1 MKRIFTTAHLCLLA
15 ISAMLMM
22 SCEKE
27 KLSGVLANEE
37 VKSVNLSVD
46 NRVDVGSGENFTLNS
61 DELIIPIT
69 VNLSGASGT
78 AFNVQLTP
86 NLDTIATL
94 VGSGTLPAGTISLAE
109 QTFNFPPVIDF
120 AYGVKSTTFNLAV
133 SRSFVERNHSKLVAL
148 AIKISSPSKG
158 NAIEANKSAVIVVI
172 NAAEAIA
179 AEDVHYISFAAAGP
193 PYFVP
198 TGTNYAIGTQDVTI
212 PLNLALAGLAGA
224 DFTVDVTPSDALVT
238 TLINNGTLKNTVV
251 LSSNSYSLT
260 NPKVKFLSNENSAK
274 LELNA
279 RISEFLKNT
288 NKKVAI
294 GLLLRN
300 PSKFQLDETKKS
312 IVVVID
318 PDHFRPYNGTPFL
331 IKGGIGAVSDMIP
344 AAQYDFG
351 GEGVAFHDTGGKD
364 GVGDYRP
371 NDNVDVGDY
380 TPRSVVGWT
389 SDGEWLTYTVNVEE
403 TGEYEL
409 NSLIG
414 APGDNGRYTVYF
426 DGVDITGTLAAGKT
440 PGQYGDQQ
448 PNRTTVQLTKGRHIM
463 KFFMNV
469 GAYDVRGWI
478 FTRKK

>member
-1 MKRIFTTAHLCLLA
+1 MKRIFTTVHLCLLA
-15 ISAMLMM
+15 ITAMLMM

-27 KLSGVLANEE
+27 KLSGVLAKETVAN
-37 VKSVNLSVD
+37 VKLSVE
-46 NRVDVGSGENFTLNS
+46 NRIDIGSGENFTLNN
-61 DELIIPIT
+61 DELIIPVTI
-69 VNLSGASGT
+69 NLSGASGT
-78 AFNVQLTP
+78 AFNVQVTS

-94 VGSGTLPAGTISLAE
+94 VGSGTLPAGTIALAE

-120 AYGVKSTTFNLAV
+120 AYGIKSTTFNLAV
-133 SRSFVERNHSKLVAL
+133 SRSFVERNHSKLLAL
-148 AIKISSPSKG
+148 AIKISAPSKG
-158 NAIEANKSAVIVVI
+158 NAIEANKNAVIVVI

-179 AEDVHYISFAAAGP
+179 AEDVHYISFASAGS
-193 PYFVP
+193 PYLVP
-198 TGTNYAIGTQDVTI
+198 NGTNYEIGTQDLTI
-212 PLNLALAGLAGA
+212 PLNLALAGLAGS
-224 DFTVDVTPSDALVT
+224 DFTVDVVPNDALVT
-238 TLINNGTLKNTVV
+238 ALINNGTLKNTVV
-251 LSSNSYSLT
+251 LSSGSYALT
-260 NPKVKFLSNENSAK
+260 NPKVKFAPNENSAK
-274 LELNA
+274 LELTA
-279 RISEFLKNT
+279 RISELLKNT
-288 NKKVAI
+288 KKKVAI

-331 IKGGIGAVSDMIP
+331 IKGAIGAVSDMIP

-351 GEGVAFHDTGGKD
+351 GEGIAFHDTGGKD

-414 APGDNGRYTVYF
+414 APGDNGRYSVFF
-426 DGVDITGTLAAGKT
+426 DDVNITGILASAKT
-440 PGQYGDQQ
+440 PGSYGDQQ

-463 KFFMNV
+463 KFYMNV

>member
-15 ISAMLMM
+15 ISALLMM

-133 SRSFVERNHSKLVAL
+133 SRSFVERNHTKLLAL
-148 AIKISSPSKG
+148 AIKISAPSKG
-158 NAIEANKSAVIVVI
+158 NAIDAGKSAVIVVI

-198 TGTNYAIGTQDVTI
+198 TGVNYAIGTQDVTI

-251 LSSNSYSLT
+251 LSSNSYSFT
-260 NPKVKFLSNENSAK
+260 NSKVKFLSNENSAK

-331 IKGGIGAVSDMIP
+331 IKGAIGAVSDMIP

>member
-133 SRSFVERNHSKLVAL
+133 SRSFVERNHNKLVAL

-158 NAIEANKSAVIVVI
+158 NAIDASKSAVIVVI

-179 AEDVHYISFAAAGP
+179 AEDVHYISFTAAGP

-198 TGTNYAIGTQDVTI
+198 TGTNYAIGTQDVSI
-212 PLNLALAGLAGA
+212 PLNLALAGLAGS
-224 DFTVDVTPSDALVT
+224 DFTVDVAPNDALVT

-274 LELNA
+274 VELNA

-300 PSKFQLDETKKS
+300 PSKFQLDEAKKS

-331 IKGGIGAVSDMIP
+331 IKGTIGAVSNMIP
-344 AAQYDFG
+344 AAEYDFG
-351 GEGVAFHDTGGKD
+351 GEGVAFHDDNGKD
-364 GVGDYRP
+364 GVGDFRP
-371 NDNVDVGDY
+371 NDKVDVGDY
-380 TPRSVVGWT
+380 TPRSVVGWCNT
-389 SDGEWLTYTVNVEE
+389 GEWLTYTVNIEAD
-403 TGEYEL
+403 GEYEL
-409 NSLIG
+409 NTLLG
-414 APGDNGRYTVYF
+414 CPGDDGKYSVF
-426 DGVDITGTLAAGKT
+426 MDGVAITPVLTGLKT
-440 PGQYGDQQ
+440 PGSYGDQQ
-448 PNRTTVQLTKGRHIM
+448 PNYTTVQLKKGRHIM
-463 KFFMNV
+463 KFYEDH